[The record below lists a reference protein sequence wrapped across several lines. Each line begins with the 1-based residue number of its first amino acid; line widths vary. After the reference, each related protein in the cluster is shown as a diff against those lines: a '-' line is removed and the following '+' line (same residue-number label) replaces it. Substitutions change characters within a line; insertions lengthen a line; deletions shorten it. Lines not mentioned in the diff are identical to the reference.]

1 MNVFL
6 ADEQDE
12 PVPADSLRRLAES
25 VLAGEKLPPGT
36 EVGIVLVGEEQM
48 AGFNGRFLERTGPTD
63 VLALP
68 LEDLQPG
75 RPPAAEPGGPPVNIG
90 DIYICPRYVRDQA
103 ARHGVPFDAEMALMV
118 VHGILHLLGYE
129 HEDDED
135 AERMEA
141 RERALLAG
149 FGARQS

>member
-6 ADEQDE
+6 ADEQDD
-12 PVPADSLRRLAES
+12 PVPAEPLRKLAEA
-25 VLAGEKLPPGT
+25 VLRAESLPPGT

-48 AGFNGRFLERTGPTD
+48 AGFNTRFLERAGPTD

-68 LEDLQPG
+68 LEDLVPG
-75 RPPAAEPGGPPVNIG
+75 RPPAADPGGPPVNLG
-90 DIYICPRYVRDQA
+90 DIYICPAYVRDQA
-103 ARHGVPFDAEMALMV
+103 ERQGVPFDAEMALMV